1 MLLYFWILWLHLSGD
16 SFSVVLLRKK
26 RVSDSWAISLK
37 FLSFFWLFQKIRRLT
52 LNHTALWLDEVQG
65 IMRNI
70 LSFKIVDWS
79 LRFFHS
85 FVYVFFRLFIEV
97 RFMFEV
103 HQIIEV
109 LSLLQ
114 RVVILLD
121 LFGSKRWLL
130 DIFSYRRV
138 TLRLK
143 LLKIVVFIALILRDM
158 TVRSEVGSCWADMF
172 KSQASREGI
181 KIFDDAQLMRYSLST
196 FNLLDDVSKYK
207 QIVVS
212 CWKS

>member
-1 MLLYFWILWLHLSGD
+1 
-16 SFSVVLLRKK
+16 
-26 RVSDSWAISLK
+26 
-37 FLSFFWLFQKIRRLT
+37 
-52 LNHTALWLDEVQG
+52 
-65 IMRNI
+65 MRNI

-121 LFGSKRWLL
+121 LFGSKR
-130 DIFSYRRV
+130 
-138 TLRLK
+138 
-143 LLKIVVFIALILRDM
+143 
-158 TVRSEVGSCWADMF
+158 
-172 KSQASREGI
+172 
-181 KIFDDAQLMRYSLST
+181 
-196 FNLLDDVSKYK
+196 
-207 QIVVS
+207 
-212 CWKS
+212 